1 MSKNHIYLKEERN
14 GVYHSYKIKN
24 KILNERFGFDII
36 KYLGPFK
43 EKSWYMIK
51 FSIVKTHIRLM
62 TSMLLYNSSFFVTH
76 STFLSIYNLRE
87 EKWTQN
93 LKFND
98 VILKIIKGDSLD
110 FNSIYV
116 IFENTQSR
124 RIVSVSTDVNDKD
137 ANNETFNTEPETNL
151 PGFKGEGKLVSI
163 LSDSLYTSC
172 FLYENSDKKR
182 EFYSFSYG

>member
-1 MSKNHIYLKEERN
+1 MSKNDIYLKSEIN

-24 KILNERFGFDII
+24 KRLNERLGFDII

-62 TSMLLYNSSFFVTH
+62 TSMLIHNSSFFVTH
-76 STFLSIYNLRE
+76 STYLSIYNLRE

-98 VILKIIKGDSLD
+98 VILKVVKTLENKL
-110 FNSIYV
+110 NSIYV

-124 RIVSVSTDVNDKD
+124 KIVSVSTDVNDKD
-137 ANNETFNTEPETNL
+137 ANN
-151 PGFKGEGKLVSI
+151 
-163 LSDSLYTSC
+163 
-172 FLYENSDKKR
+172 
-182 EFYSFSYG
+182 